1 MLLCGATTTIW
12 PPANAASP
20 LTDGDHRSFASHQQ
34 LPLPFPLLGLPHS
47 QALKSQGIF
56 RPQEDIESILY
67 RFSTAKLRFLC
78 ENRMKM
84 KRQGEENT
92 TGTEEQ
98 HSKKQKLIERSSMSP
113 PQLGIDNALL
123 PISPIDHELALVTA
137 SRFQA
142 VPLVASPTYPN
153 AIAWSD
159 ENLVAVASGHV
170 VTILNPAE
178 LCGPKGLIII
188 PTGKPL
194 PIGVI
199 ERKDLLSDCM
209 LPTCL
214 SRDFRP
220 CVRSISWSPLGLAPN
235 AGCLLAVCT
244 TEGVVKVYRSPFHE
258 FSTEWVEVM
267 DVSEILLTY
276 FAKIRY
282 GETDVSSSDCQA
294 SHLEVKQGHNDDHPV
309 ANLGIRSKDRR
320 PNLQENHNL
329 PLIGAKQYAS
339 RIAMLSSLVVSWSPM
354 VHSNSSRSC
363 SILAIGAKSGRISL
377 WRVHEPECYSIT
389 QRSKPHVASLI
400 GFIQAHNSWITAI
413 SWSKFVS
420 DGSPQ
425 LLLSTGCSDGS
436 VKLWRGYTDDLLK
449 PTEDGHALFSLLKE
463 VIDAGSGPTSV
474 LSLLVPDTSPHKIM
488 LAVGKG
494 SGSLEVSTY
503 DTSTGEF
510 DALGS
515 HYAHDQIVTGLAW
528 AYDGHCLYSCSQDNS
543 LHSWIIKG
551 DSLHEVPLPSN
562 ILGDR
567 ISIDVP
573 DVSDGCSG
581 IAISPANLVVVVVRS
596 FDANLL
602 NPMYQVRSHK
612 GAVEFFW
619 IGGQKLE
626 SLLQKDPD
634 ENFPGF
640 PNMDLVNWG
649 RNILWSLNQY
659 KRLDKPL
666 VLWDMIAALSGFKKS
681 EVSYLEQILVKWL
694 ISNLGFEWGPSIGTV
709 LPHVCRHLSDLTSRQ
724 LHLLNVIN
732 RNVILCEPKLDNVNG
747 KEQGSD
753 GEERKLWS
761 KLLEMS
767 EKELRERLV
776 GCSFSATLNLSS
788 RLPVKGY
795 NGNWQ
800 PVGLAQML
808 LWVANND
815 RVVKD
820 YVKLLASE
828 VKKIEKRYVAEE
840 DQCSYCSAPVPFKDT
855 EVAFCQADKIK
866 QARCAVSM
874 IVCPTSPTWV
884 CISCNRRISNLAPE
898 SLFTLCRHP
907 PSATLGQEGSA
918 NLQNAE
924 VLSKPL
930 CPFCGVLLQKRQ
942 PGYLLSTSPV

>member
-1 MLLCGATTTIW
+1 
-12 PPANAASP
+12 
-20 LTDGDHRSFASHQQ
+20 
-34 LPLPFPLLGLPHS
+34 
-47 QALKSQGIF
+47 
-56 RPQEDIESILY
+56 
-67 RFSTAKLRFLC
+67 
-78 ENRMKM
+78 MKT
-84 KRQGEENT
+84 KRQGVENT
-92 TGTEEQ
+92 TGIEEQ
-98 HSKKQKLIERSSMSP
+98 HSKKQKLVERSSMCP
-113 PQLGIDNALL
+113 PEHGTDNALL
-123 PISPIDHELALVTA
+123 PSSPIDHELALVTA
-137 SRFQA
+137 TRFQA

-153 AIAWSD
+153 AVAWSN

-170 VTILNPAE
+170 VTILNPAD
-178 LCGPKGLIII
+178 LFGPKGLIII

-209 LPTCL
+209 MPICL

-220 CVRSISWSPLGLAPN
+220 CVRSISWSPLGLASN

-267 DVSEILLTY
+267 DLSEILLTY

-282 GETDVSSSDCQA
+282 GEADVSSSD
-294 SHLEVKQGHNDDHPV
+294 QGHNDDYPV
-309 ANLGIRSKDRR
+309 ANLGTRSKNRKQ
-320 PNLQENHNL
+320 NIQENHNL
-329 PLIGAKQYAS
+329 SLIGAEQYSS
-339 RIAMLSSLVVSWSPM
+339 RSAMLSSLVLAWSPM
-354 VHSNSSRSC
+354 VHSNSSGSC
-363 SILAIGAKSGRISL
+363 SILAIGAKNGRISF
-377 WRVHEPECYSIT
+377 WRVQEPECYSIT

-436 VKLWRGYTDDLLK
+436 VKVWQGYTNDLLK
-449 PTEDGHALFSLLKE
+449 PTEDGHALFSELKE
-463 VIDAGSGPTSV
+463 VIDGGSGPTSV

-503 DTSTGEF
+503 DMSTGEF
-510 DALGS
+510 DALSS

-543 LHSWIIKG
+543 LRSWIIKG

-573 DVSDGCSG
+573 NVSDGCSG
-581 IAISPANLVVVVVRS
+581 IAVSPANLVVVAVRS
-596 FDANLL
+596 FDTNLL
-602 NPMYQVRSHK
+602 NPMYQARSQK

-619 IGGQKLE
+619 IGGQKLG
-626 SLLQKDPD
+626 SLLQNDPD

-659 KRLDKPL
+659 KSLDKPL
-666 VLWDMIAALSGFKKS
+666 VLWDIIAALSAFKKS
-681 EVSYLEQILVKWL
+681 EVSYLERILVKWL
-694 ISNLGFEWGPSIGTV
+694 ISNLGFEWGPSLGTV

-732 RNVILCEPKLDNVNG
+732 RNVILREPKLDNVNG
-747 KEQGSD
+747 EEQGSD

-767 EKELRERLV
+767 EKELRERLI

-800 PVGLAQML
+800 PVGLSQMQR
-808 LWVANND
+808 WVANND
-815 RVVKD
+815 HIVKD

-840 DQCSYCSAPVPFKDT
+840 DECSYCSAPVPFKDT

-874 IVCPTSPTWV
+874 IVCPTSPTWI
-884 CISCNRRISNLAPE
+884 CISCNRRVSNLAPE
-898 SLFTLCRHP
+898 SLFTLHRYP
-907 PSATLGQEGSA
+907 PSVDSV
-918 NLQNAE
+918 QNAQ

-930 CPFCGVLLQKRQ
+930 CPFCGILLQKQ
-942 PGYLLSTSPV
+942 LPVYLLPTSPV

>member
-1 MLLCGATTTIW
+1 
-12 PPANAASP
+12 
-20 LTDGDHRSFASHQQ
+20 
-34 LPLPFPLLGLPHS
+34 
-47 QALKSQGIF
+47 
-56 RPQEDIESILY
+56 
-67 RFSTAKLRFLC
+67 
-78 ENRMKM
+78 MKT
-84 KRQGEENT
+84 KRQGVENT
-92 TGTEEQ
+92 TGIEEQ
-98 HSKKQKLIERSSMSP
+98 HSKKQKLVERSSMCP
-113 PQLGIDNALL
+113 PEHGTDNALL
-123 PISPIDHELALVTA
+123 PSSPIDHELALVTA
-137 SRFQA
+137 TRFQA

-153 AIAWSD
+153 AVAWSN

-170 VTILNPAE
+170 VTILNPAD
-178 LCGPKGLIII
+178 LFGPKGLIII

-209 LPTCL
+209 MPICL

-220 CVRSISWSPLGLAPN
+220 CVRSISWSPLGLASN

-267 DVSEILLTY
+267 DLSEILLTY

-282 GETDVSSSDCQA
+282 GEADVSSSD
-294 SHLEVKQGHNDDHPV
+294 QGHNDDYPV
-309 ANLGIRSKDRR
+309 ANLGTRSKNRKQ
-320 PNLQENHNL
+320 NIQENHNL
-329 PLIGAKQYAS
+329 SLIGAEQYSS
-339 RIAMLSSLVVSWSPM
+339 RSAMLSSLVLAWSPM
-354 VHSNSSRSC
+354 VHSNSSGSC
-363 SILAIGAKSGRISL
+363 SILAIGAKNGRISF
-377 WRVHEPECYSIT
+377 WRVQEPECYSIT

-413 SWSKFVS
+413 SWSN
-420 DGSPQ
+420 
-425 LLLSTGCSDGS
+425 
-436 VKLWRGYTDDLLK
+436 VKVWQGYTNDLLK
-449 PTEDGHALFSLLKE
+449 PTEDGHALFSELKE
-463 VIDAGSGPTSV
+463 VIDGGSGPTSV

-503 DTSTGEF
+503 DMSTGEF
-510 DALGS
+510 DALSS

-543 LHSWIIKG
+543 LRSWIIKG

-567 ISIDVP
+567 ISIDVWFDP
-573 DVSDGCSG
+573 VFFVRS
-581 IAISPANLVVVVVRS
+581 IAVSPANLVVVAVRS
-596 FDANLL
+596 FDTNLL
-602 NPMYQVRSHK
+602 NPMYQARSQK

-619 IGGQKLE
+619 IGGQKLG
-626 SLLQKDPD
+626 SLLQNDPD

-659 KRLDKPL
+659 KSLDKPL
-666 VLWDMIAALSGFKKS
+666 VLWDIIAALSAFKKS
-681 EVSYLEQILVKWL
+681 EVSYLERILVKWL
-694 ISNLGFEWGPSIGTV
+694 ISNLGFEWGPSLGTV

-732 RNVILCEPKLDNVNG
+732 RNVILREPKLDNVNG
-747 KEQGSD
+747 EEQGSD

-767 EKELRERLV
+767 EKELRERLI

-800 PVGLAQML
+800 PVGLSQMQR
-808 LWVANND
+808 WVANND
-815 RVVKD
+815 HIVKD

-828 VKKIEKRYVAEE
+828 VKKIEKRRV
-840 DQCSYCSAPVPFKDT
+840 
-855 EVAFCQADKIK
+855 
-866 QARCAVSM
+866 
-874 IVCPTSPTWV
+874 
-884 CISCNRRISNLAPE
+884 SNLAPE
-898 SLFTLCRHP
+898 SLFTLHRYP
-907 PSATLGQEGSA
+907 PSVDSV
-918 NLQNAE
+918 QNAQ

-930 CPFCGVLLQKRQ
+930 CPFCGILLQKQ
-942 PGYLLSTSPV
+942 LPVYLLPTSPV